1 MRAAREALPV
11 SPAPQPTGT
20 ARSGRRWRLS
30 SARGRFLG
38 CARPPLLDDTLR
50 EPHRET
56 VDRDA
61 KSDDTDRFRVV
72 SRHSNRRATARGGT
86 AKGCLGHCYLGRADI
101 RGGAEAA
108 ASAGAACAGFAARC
122 PRRVH
127 ATAPPQALLRARDVW
142 DACAALKRRDLA
154 IGARAGAQR
163 IGAPRR
169 GGRRGARGGV
179 GRARTGRLRERP
191 SRRRGDLVLLE

>member
-20 ARSGRRWRLS
+20 ARLGRRWRLS

-101 RGGAEAA
+101 RGGAMSLRAA
-108 ASAGAACAGFAARC
+108 KKIQGKLVNAKRANLFDRNVLRYKTEISRPSSYHTQGVRSLPRWAHLSAVILSPVLAVTSGYQCTFPTSISC
-122 PRRVH
+122 PR
-127 ATAPPQALLRARDVW
+127 ASGPMTAAW
-142 DACAALKRRDLA
+142 C
-154 IGARAGAQR
+154 
-163 IGAPRR
+163 PR
-169 GGRRGARGGV
+169 G
-179 GRARTGRLRERP
+179 E
-191 SRRRGDLVLLE
+191 